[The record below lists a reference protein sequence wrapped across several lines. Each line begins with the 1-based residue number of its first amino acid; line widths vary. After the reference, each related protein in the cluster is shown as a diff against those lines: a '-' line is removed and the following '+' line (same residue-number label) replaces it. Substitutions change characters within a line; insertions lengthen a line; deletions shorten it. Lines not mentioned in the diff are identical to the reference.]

1 MQLDRLDELAN
12 DAFAGR
18 VVRKDLVRQ
27 VKVGANVPV
36 YVLEFLLGKYC
47 ASDVPSSIEAG
58 LAVVNQTLRENFIRP
73 DESELAKA
81 RVKQKGEYRLIDKV
95 DVRLLAREDKFWA
108 HLQNFNDK
116 FVHVPENLVYKYD
129 RLLQGGAWCQLDLLY
144 NAAEDEAQKRP
155 FYIRALKPI
164 QVAAFDLDEFVA
176 GRRGFGRDDWLDLV
190 VRTIGLEPGE
200 LDLRGKLLALCRLVP
215 MAERNFNLIELGPWG
230 TGKSFVYRESNPN
243 SILVSGGKVTV
254 AQLFVNLSTGRVGL
268 LGTWD
273 TVAFDE
279 VAGLQMSDGTV
290 VNMLKDFMES
300 GSFARGREEVPAEAS
315 VVLVGNTSRP
325 HSDLVREAHLFA
337 DLPPMMIDV
346 AFLDRLHYYLPG
358 WEVPKLEARLFT
370 SHFGFVSDYF
380 AEALRQLRKQSHVR
394 AIDTEFALGSHL
406 SARDEKAVRKTVSG
420 LLKILHPHGEWT
432 RAELREYLEFALEGR
447 RRVKEQLKKLAAHD
461 YAKTAFSYVE
471 RDTGYESWVEVP
483 EQPDDIRSALDAEM
497 AGSDVGDG
505 VGVAAGAAAGVA
517 GEAASPGGPPLVAC
531 TGEIIAGGESKW
543 VEFKQ
548 TGRVN
553 LHTGLRDQVIE
564 QMVVKTVAGFMNADG
579 GTLLIGV
586 SDTGEVTG
594 IEADLKTFG
603 KRQNTDGFAVWLNT
617 LLDNKLG
624 LSAAAAAEFRFEP
637 FPTGTVCRVDVT
649 AGAEPTF
656 VTGSTGDADL
666 YVRLNN
672 ATRLLNTAEA
682 LNYVRTRWR

>member
-1 MQLDRLDELAN
+1 M
-12 DAFAGR
+12 
-18 VVRKDLVRQ
+18 
-27 VKVGANVPV
+27 
-36 YVLEFLLGKYC
+36 
-47 ASDVPSSIEAG
+47 
-58 LAVVNQTLRENFIRP
+58 
-73 DESELAKA
+73 AKA

-116 FVHVPENLVYKYD
+116 FVHIPESLVYKYD
-129 RLLQGGAWCQLDLLY
+129 RLLQGGVWCQLDLLY
-144 NAAEDEAQKRP
+144 NPAEDEAQKRP

-176 GRRGFGRDDWLDLV
+176 GRRGFSRDDWLDLL

-290 VNMLKDFMES
+290 VNMLKDYMES

-325 HSDLVREAHLFA
+325 HSDLVRTAHLFA

-380 AEALRQLRKQSHVR
+380 AEALRQLRKQSFVR
-394 AIDTEFALGSHL
+394 AIDAEFGLGSHL

-432 RAELREYLEFALEGR
+432 RSELREYLEFALEGR

-461 YAKTAFSYVE
+461 YAKCAFSYVE
-471 RDTGYESWVEVP
+471 RDTGAEYWVDVP
-483 EQPDDIRSALDAEM
+483 EQPDNIRAALDAEAVGAAEIEA
-497 AGSDVGDG
+497 AGSPRL
-505 VGVAAGAAAGVA
+505 ATL
-517 GEAASPGGPPLVAC
+517 AASTEEV
-531 TGEIIAGGESKW
+531 IAAGESKW

-553 LHTGLRDQVIE
+553 LHTNQRDEVIE
-564 QMVVKTVAGFMNADG
+564 QQVVKAIAGFMNAEG

-594 IEADLKTFG
+594 IEADFKTLG
-603 KRQNTDGFAVWLNT
+603 KRQNTDGFAVWLNN

-624 LSAAAAAEFRFEP
+624 PTAAARAKFRFDELS
-637 FPTGTVCRVDVT
+637 TGTVCRVDVT
-649 AGAEPTF
+649 SGPDPTF
-656 VTGSTGDADL
+656 VKGSKGESSL

-672 ATRLLNTAEA
+672 VTRLLNTAEA
-682 LNYVRTRWR
+682 LDYVQTRWR

>member
-1 MQLDRLDELAN
+1 MQLDRLDGLAN

-47 ASDVPSSIEAG
+47 ASDVPSAIEAG
-58 LAVVNQTLRENFIRP
+58 LTVVNQTLRENFIRP

-116 FVHVPENLVYKYD
+116 FVHVPESLVYKYD

-144 NAAEDEAQKRP
+144 NADEDEAQKRP

-190 VRTIGLEPGE
+190 VRTVGLEPRE

-290 VNMLKDFMES
+290 VNMLKDYMES

-325 HSDLVREAHLFA
+325 HSDLVRAAHLFA

-358 WEVPKLEARLFT
+358 WEVPKLESRLFT
-370 SHFGFVSDYF
+370 NHFGFVSDYF
-380 AEALRQLRKQSHVR
+380 AEALRQLRKQSFVR
-394 AIDTEFALGSHL
+394 AIDAEFGLGSHL

-432 RAELREYLEFALEGR
+432 RSELREYLEFALEGR

-461 YAKTAFSYVE
+461 YAKCAFSYIE
-471 RDTGYESWVEVP
+471 RDTGHEYWVEVP
-483 EQPDDIRSALDAEM
+483 EQPDDIHAALAAEA
-497 AGSDVGDG
+497 AGV
-505 VGVAAGAAAGVA
+505 GAAATA
-517 GEAASPGGPPLVAC
+517 GENEGNTAAPGGPPLATA
-531 TGEIIAGGESKW
+531 TGEIIVGGESKW

-553 LHTGLRDQVIE
+553 LHTGRRDQIIE

-586 SDTGEVTG
+586 SDAGEVTG
-594 IEADLKTFG
+594 IEADFKTLG

-624 LSAAAAAEFRFEP
+624 PSAAASAEFRFDE

-649 AGAEPTF
+649 PSTEPIF
-656 VTGSTGDADL
+656 VTATKGEADL

-672 ATRLLNTAEA
+672 STRLLNTAEA
-682 LNYVRTRWR
+682 LNYVRTRWP

>member
-1 MQLDRLDELAN
+1 MQLDQLDKLAN
-12 DAFAGR
+12 DTFAGR

-47 ASDVPSSIEAG
+47 ASDDPFAIETG
-58 LAVVNQTLRENFIRP
+58 LMVVNQTLKDNFIRP

-81 RVKQKGEYRLIDKV
+81 RVKQKGQYRLIDKV
-95 DVRLLAREDKFWA
+95 DVRLLASEDKFWA

-116 FVHVPENLVYKYD
+116 FVHIPENLVYRYD
-129 RLLQGGAWCQLDLLY
+129 RLLQGGAWCQLDLVY
-144 NAAEDEAQKRP
+144 NAVDDEIQKRP
-155 FYIRALKPI
+155 FYIRGLKPI
-164 QVAAFDLDEFVA
+164 QVAAFDPDQFIE
-176 GRRGFGRDDWLDLV
+176 GRRRFSRTAWLDLV
-190 VRTIGLEPGE
+190 MRTIGLEPRE
-200 LDLRGKLLALCRLVP
+200 YDLRGKLLSVCRLLP

-243 SILVSGGKVTV
+243 AILISGGKVTV

-279 VAGLQMSDGTV
+279 VAGLKMSDGTV
-290 VNMLKDFMES
+290 VNMLKDYMES

-325 HSDLVREAHLFA
+325 HSDLVRTAHLFA
-337 DLPPMMIDV
+337 DLPPTMIDV

-358 WEVPKLEARLFT
+358 WETPKLESRLFT
-370 SHFGFVSDYF
+370 NHFGFVSDYF
-380 AEALRQLRKQSHVR
+380 AEALRQLRKQSFVR
-394 AIDTEFALGSHL
+394 AIDNEFALGSHL

-432 RAELREYLEFALEGR
+432 HAELREYLEFALEGR
-447 RRVKEQLKKLAAHD
+447 RRVKEQLKKLAPHD

-471 RDTGYESWVEVP
+471 RDTGHEYWVDVA
-483 EQPDDIRSALDAEM
+483 EQPDDLGTQLDL
-497 AGSDVGDG
+497 D
-505 VGVAAGAAAGVA
+505 AGAATETPDSEG
-517 GEAASPGGPPLVAC
+517 GGGPAAIS
-531 TGEIIAGGESKW
+531 TEEIIAQGESKH

-553 LHTGLRDQVIE
+553 LHTKERDSVIE
-564 QMVVKTVAGFMNADG
+564 QMVVNAIAGFMNADG

-586 SDTGEVTG
+586 TDSGEIYG
-594 IEADLKTFG
+594 IETDLKTLG
-603 KRQNTDGFAVWLNT
+603 KKQNPDGFALWLNG
-617 LLDNKLG
+617 LLDNRLG
-624 LSAAAAAEFRFEP
+624 PVATASAKFQFENLP
-637 FPTGTVCRVDVT
+637 DGTVCRVDVSPGT
-649 AGAEPTF
+649 APTF
-656 VTGSTGDADL
+656 VKGKKGEANF

-682 LNYVRTRWR
+682 LDYVQTRWN